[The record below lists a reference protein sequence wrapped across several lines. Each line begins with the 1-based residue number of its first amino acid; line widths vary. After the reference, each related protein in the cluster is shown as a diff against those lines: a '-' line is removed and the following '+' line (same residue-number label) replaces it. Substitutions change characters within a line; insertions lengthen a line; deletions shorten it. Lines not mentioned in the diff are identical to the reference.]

1 MKLLTNMCFETTTFS
16 SSLAIRCSVDDVAEM
31 LKCKDGDEHDPK
43 NMLGQVIAKSSTSN
57 EHVSMNISMEK
68 NRKKNSQLKSKKIMV
83 DYIFS
88 LQVLFP
94 LH

>member
-1 MKLLTNMCFETTTFS
+1 
-16 SSLAIRCSVDDVAEM
+16 
-31 LKCKDGDEHDPK
+31 
-43 NMLGQVIAKSSTSN
+43 MLGQVIAKSGSSN

-88 LQVLFP
+88 LQV
-94 LH
+94 

>member
-1 MKLLTNMCFETTTFS
+1 MCFETTTFS
-16 SSLAIRCSVDDVAEM
+16 SSLAIRCTVDDVVEAQ
-31 LKCKDGDEHDPK
+31 KCKDTDEHDPK
-43 NMLGQVIAKSSTSN
+43 KMLGQVIAKSSSN
-57 EHVSMNISMEK
+57 EHVSMKISMEK

>member
-16 SSLAIRCSVDDVAEM
+16 SSLAIRCTVDDVEA
-31 LKCKDGDEHDPK
+31 LKCQDADEHDPK
-43 NMLGQVIAKSSTSN
+43 KMLGQVIAKTSSN
-57 EHVSMNISMEK
+57 EHVSMNISMQN

-94 LH
+94 LR